1 MRWLD
6 GITDSMG
13 MNLSKPQEL
22 VMDKEAW
29 HGACSPWG
37 CKELDTT
44 ECLNVEGYG
53 TPLKYSCLENP
64 MDGGAW

>member
-6 GITDSMG
+6 GITNGLD

-29 HGACSPWG
+29 CAAVHVVAKSR
-37 CKELDTT
+37 
-44 ECLNVEGYG
+44 
-53 TPLKYSCLENP
+53 TPLHNRTTILYCPLRKTFSSKHIP
-64 MDGGAW
+64 IPKS